1 MKANREVSRE
11 LARKRTAQG
20 RGQGQGL
27 NYQPWLFV
35 REVVGRGTC
44 WRVQGWTVD
53 RKHELFGKLQ
63 RWHFYTL
70 DWSAAVIDIREQ
82 YPLLPL
88 DSTLDIAKKLG
99 IRHPGHQ
106 NRRSPAGVLM
116 VDFMVTKMSN
126 GVRWNEA
133 HMLSYSNRIS
143 KEGSDQPRKVLDI
156 KKRWLEEHGIKV
168 VEITNETL
176 SIELAKNVHMVHK
189 HRDISERVGCLQGE
203 LEQVA
208 RTLSECAWSGTAL
221 RDAAKRCE
229 AMFFLP
235 PGSGLAIAYHLIATK
250 CWQINMH
257 VPINA
262 SRPVSFLAK
271 PNF

>member
-1 MKANREVSRE
+1 MKASRQESRE
-11 LARKRTAQG
+11 LARKRTSQG
-20 RGQGQGL
+20 RGQGQGA
-27 NYQPWLFV
+27 NYQPWLVV

-106 NRRSPAGVLM
+106 SRRSPAGVLM

-133 HMLSYSNRIS
+133 HMLSYAKRRSE
-143 KEGSDQPRKVLDI
+143 EGSEQTRKVLDI
-156 KKRWLEEHGIKV
+156 KKRWLEAHGIKV
-168 VEITNETL
+168 VEITDETL

-189 HRDISERVGCLQGE
+189 HLDISERVHCLQSE
-203 LEQVA
+203 LDLVV
-208 RTLSECAWSGTAL
+208 RTLSEYAWSGMAL

-229 AMFFLP
+229 EVFSLP

-250 CWQINMH
+250 RWQINMH

-262 SRPVSFLAK
+262 SQPLTFLSK